1 MDAVVKGVC
10 RIDHSPV
17 PSRRGEEG
25 NSTPTWVVMS
35 ENLVGRVIAGSRFAR
50 KDDLAALLR
59 VERAA
64 ETAWLSY
71 GYLRHGVCVREA
83 VLKRC

>member
-25 NSTPTWVVMS
+25 NSTPTWAVMS
-35 ENLVGRVIAGSRFAR
+35 ENLVGQVIAGSRFAL
-50 KDDLAALLR
+50 KNDLAALSR
-59 VERAA
+59 VEKAA
-64 ETAWLSY
+64 EMAW
-71 GYLRHGVCVREA
+71 LRHGVCVREA
-83 VLKRC
+83 